1 MTQSLISVDWLAENL
16 QNPNLKIIDC
26 RFSLNDINLGR
37 QQYEK
42 NHILGAFYLDLNQD
56 LSSSVQKHGGR
67 HPLPD
72 RDIFCQKLAQIG
84 ITLNETFVIAYDD
97 NFSAFASRL
106 WWLLRYFGHEKVAI
120 LNGGYS
126 AWKTHNYPVTEVI
139 PDSEKGSFDAQ
150 PQTDWVYHRDQVR
163 ELKDLSEI
171 VLIDSRE
178 GDRYRG
184 ESEPIDPVAGHI
196 PGAINLPWKTS
207 LDEKAY
213 FKTSED
219 QQKRWLDYEDKKEII
234 VYCGSGVTAC
244 VNLFSL
250 HLAGISKGKLYSG
263 SWSDWCSYL
272 KCQKRTPVKFHNKK
286 NINRN

>member
-1 MTQSLISVDWLAENL
+1 MTQSLISVEWLAQHLEDP
-16 QNPNLKIIDC
+16 QIKIIDC

-42 NHILGAFYLDLNQD
+42 DHILGSFFLDLEQD
-56 LSSSVQKHGGR
+56 LSSPVENHGGR
-67 HPLPD
+67 HPLPNP
-72 RDIFCQKLAQIG
+72 DIFCQKLAEIG
-84 ITLNETFVIAYDD
+84 ITLNETFVVAYDD
-97 NFSAFASRL
+97 NFSAFASHL

-126 AWKTHNYPVTEVI
+126 AWKTQNLPITKDI
-139 PDSEKGSFDAQ
+139 SSSQKGSFPGQ
-150 PQTDWVYHRDQVR
+150 LHTDFVYHRDQVIER
-163 ELKDLSEI
+163 KDLPEV

-184 ESEPIDPVAGHI
+184 ENEPIDPVAGHI
-196 PGAINLPWKTS
+196 PGAINLHWKTA

-213 FKTSED
+213 FKSSEE
-219 QQKRWLDYEDKKEII
+219 QKKRWKDYEEKEEII

-272 KCQKRTPVKFHNKK
+272 
-286 NINRN
+286 I